1 MREAG
6 RAARHNTALL
16 KWCAPGPGLS
26 PGTRAAPP
34 RFPLVSRRF
43 PGATARRGGGK
54 RAGGDRAERSAR
66 SGPAGCRVRRR
77 ARSCGSAG
85 NMEDEVIGAEGE
97 EEMYADTNGISP
109 TLQ

>member
-1 MREAG
+1 MQP
-6 RAARHNTALL
+6 
-16 KWCAPGPGLS
+16 PGGFSSGL
-26 PGTRAAPP
+26 GD
-34 RFPLVSRRF
+34 L
-43 PGATARRGGGK
+43 GGGG
-54 RAGGDRAERSAR
+54 AGAQQGGREGL